1 MANQTDNYTSKYK
14 VDISDLKKGIAE
26 ANKTIKTAN
35 AEFKNATAGT
45 NDWSK
50 SADGLSAK
58 IKQQQTIIDAEK
70 KKLELLK
77 EQLSRLNQNQ
87 ESGKTIIAELTVK
100 HQEAVKTYG
109 ESSEQAKKYAKQLT
123 DAQAAQERNAN
134 AADELRLKI
143 INQDTAVKNAESQV
157 SRYQSALSDLQ
168 NHTETLTEKV
178 QRQQSELDKLK
189 QKYANVA
196 AEQGKNSTE
205 AKELAG
211 KISDLSG
218 ELKDNRNRL
227 NEAEQA
233 ADTLD
238 DSLEDVGDSADK
250 TTSGGL
256 TAFSVALGNLATK
269 VITGVIDKL
278 KEMAVQTVNAGTSF
292 DTAMSTVAGT
302 FGYTV
307 DQLSDETSEMSENV
321 HYLRDY
327 AKEIGEATKF
337 SATQAADGMNYAA
350 MAGWKTQEILDGY
363 GGIVYLA
370 AAANEE
376 LATTSDILTDALSA
390 MKQPASEASHFAD
403 VMAATASNANTN
415 VALMGETFKEAATVA
430 GAMGASI
437 EDLALA
443 TGLMANSGIKGSSAG
458 TTLKASLVN
467 LVKPTKQ
474 QAEAMKRLGL
484 ITTETINVVDD
495 DKVEK
500 AQQKVIKETAD
511 LEKAQIAYNK
521 ALEKYSSDSAQVQSA
536 SGNVEKAQIKL
547 NDAIAKYGA
556 ESTQAQTASVNLTTA
571 QAKLNEVM
579 SQTGENSPEIQTAL
593 VKLQTAEQDLTNAQ
607 NALTKAQQG
616 TIQTVETGHTAFTDE
631 YGNMKS
637 LKEIMDVLRSSLKA
651 VNVELV
657 DNEGNIREYDDIIS
671 ELEQSE
677 EGLTQAEQ
685 LKDAAIIFGK
695 QNLAGM
701 MAIVNASEEDY
712 NKLADAIYNSKDA
725 AQNMSETMIDN
736 LGGDLTILK
745 SKLEAVEI
753 AIYEKFEPSL
763 RKAAAW
769 VGTALDKAL
778 TKVNEAA
785 PVIEK
790 GINWLIDHGSELI
803 STLAG
808 IAAGF
813 VAFKAVTSIFAMVA
827 AVQKAITA
835 FQAFLTTIQAVKAGQ
850 MALNATMLANPV
862 GLIVAAITALV
873 VGFITLWNTSEEF
886 RNFWIGLW
894 ESIQETLFKFFDNWI
909 SGWTSIKE
917 FFLKVWNDFQEIFQ
931 IGMDAV
937 VGFFASAW
945 ENIKNGWNGVSAFFT
960 GIGES
965 IRKTVWKALDAVIGF
980 FTAASQKAESVWNGI
995 TTFFSSLW
1003 TGIQTI
1009 FSTVA
1014 EWINNNVFEPI
1025 KAFFQPVI
1033 MFFAEA
1039 WKIIG
1044 ELAQGCINL
1053 IFAVWTLAGEWFN
1066 TNVTQP
1072 IKNFFIALWTAVKDF
1087 ALTAWE
1093 NIKNGW
1099 KIAGTWFNTNVI
1111 QPIKNFFIALW
1122 TAVKDFALTAWENI
1136 KNGWKIAGTWFNTNV
1151 IQPIKNFF
1159 IALWTAVKDF
1169 ALTAW
1174 ENIKNGWKIVGTWFN
1189 DNVIQPVNDFFTG
1202 MWDGVKNGAVQAW
1215 DGITQTFAH
1224 VADWFGDKF
1233 SAAWQRVKDVF
1244 STGGKVFDGIKDGIF
1259 SAFKSVVNTLIRGI
1273 NTIIA
1278 VPFNAINNALDT
1290 IAGIQILDF
1299 QPFAGLI
1306 SRFSV
1311 PEIPQLAKGGIVKKP
1326 TIAQIGEAGT
1336 EAVIPLERN
1345 KAGLKKLADLL
1356 KDDIFPKFPKNGSP
1370 AGAGGATVVKNYN
1383 FNQTNTSPKALS
1395 RSEIYR
1401 QTKNLIR
1408 TLKREDLT

>member
-1 MANQTDNYTSKYK
+1 MANNTENYTSKFK
-14 VDISDLKKGIAE
+14 VDISDLKKGITE

-35 AEFKNATAGT
+35 AEFKNATASMD
-45 NDWSK
+45 DWSK
-50 SADGLSAK
+50 SADGLTAK
-58 IKQQQTIIDAEK
+58 IKQQESVVEAEK

-77 EQLSRLNQNQ
+77 EQLARLNQNQ
-87 ESGKTIIAELTVK
+87 EDGKKIIADLTAK
-100 HQEAVKTYG
+100 YQKAAETYG
-109 ESSEQAKKYAKQLT
+109 TSSDEAKKYAKQLT

-178 QRQQSELDKLK
+178 QRQQSELSELK

-196 AEQGKNSTE
+196 AEQGKNSDE

-256 TAFSVALGNLATK
+256 TALSVALGNLATK

-443 TGLMANSGIKGSSAG
+443 TGLMANSGIKGSSSG
-458 TTLKASLVN
+458 TTLKGALVN
-467 LVKPTKQ
+467 LVNPTKR

-616 TIQTVETGHTAFTDE
+616 TIQTVETGQTAFTDE

-769 VGTALDKAL
+769 VGTVLDKAL
-778 TKVNEAA
+778 EKVEEAA
-785 PVIEK
+785 PVIENA
-790 GINWLIDHGSELI
+790 INWVTEHGSEII
-803 STLAG
+803 SVLAG
-808 IAAGF
+808 ITAGL
-813 VAFKAVTSIFAMVA
+813 VAFKAVTI
-827 AVQKAITA
+827 VQSAIATFKALATVIELVGIK
-835 FQAFLTTIQAVKAGQ
+835 QA
-850 MALNATMLANPV
+850 ALNFIMSMNPI
-862 GLIVAAITALV
+862 GLIVAAVAGLIAYFV
-873 VGFITLWNTSEEF
+873 TLWKTSEKF

-894 ESIQETLFKFFDNWI
+894 ESIQDSLFKFFDNWV

-917 FFLKVWNDFQEIFQ
+917 FFSKVWNDFQEIFG

-945 ENIKNGWNGVSAFFT
+945 ESIKNVWNGVSAFFT

-965 IRKTVWKALDAVIGF
+965 IQETVWNALDAVVGF
-980 FTAASQKAESVWNGI
+980 FISAKQKAESVWNSV
-995 TTFFSSLW
+995 TAFFVSLW
-1003 TGIQTI
+1003 NGIKAV
-1009 FSTVA
+1009 FSTIA
-1014 EWINNNVFEPI
+1014 EWINSNVFEPV

-1033 MFFAEA
+1033 TFFTEA
-1039 WKIIG
+1039 WAIIG

-1066 TNVTQP
+1066 TNVIQPVKEFFTALWNGVKESALTAWENIKNGWTIAGTWFNTNVIQP

-1093 NIKNGW
+1093 NIKNDW

-1136 KNGWKIAGTWFNTNV
+1136 KNDWKIAG
-1151 IQPIKNFF
+1151 I
-1159 IALWTAVKDF
+1159 
-1169 ALTAW
+1169 
-1174 ENIKNGWKIVGTWFN
+1174 WFN
-1189 DNVIQPVNDFFTG
+1189 DNVIKPVNDFFTG

-1259 SAFKSVVNTLIRGI
+1259 SAFKSIVNTLIRGI

-1370 AGAGGATVVKNYN
+1370 AGADGATVVKNYN

>member
-45 NDWSK
+45 DDWSK

-134 AADELRLKI
+134 AAEELRLKI
-143 INQDTAVKNAESQV
+143 INQDTAVKNAEAQV
-157 SRYQSALSDLQ
+157 EKYQTALSDLQ
-168 NHTETLTEKV
+168 NHTETFTDKV
-178 QRQQSELDKLK
+178 SRQKSELDELK

-196 AEQGKNSTE
+196 AEKGKDSEE
-205 AKELAG
+205 AKNLAS
-211 KISDLSG
+211 KIATLSG
-218 ELKDNRNRL
+218 ELKENRNKL
-227 NEAEQA
+227 SDAEQA
-233 ADTLD
+233 ADTFD
-238 DSLEDVGDSADK
+238 DSLDDVSDSADEV
-250 TTSGGL
+250 TNGSL
-256 TAFSVALGNLATK
+256 EAFNVALGNLASKAITFVINK
-269 VITGVIDKL
+269 LKDMVSAVKEAYQEFDTGKDNVIKATGATGEAAQELIDSYAEVAESVPGDFGTIGSALGEVNTRFGFTGDKLEETTEQFMKFADITGMDAVSAVQKVSRAMGDAGIDSSEYSSVLDELALAAQASGISVDKL
-278 KEMAVQTVNAGTSF
+278 TEYLTKYGAPMRALGF
-292 DTAMSTVAGT
+292 DTAEAISIFSQWEKAGVNT
-302 FGYTV
+302 EIAFSGMKTAI
-307 DQLSDETSEMSENV
+307 SKWSGEGKN
-321 HYLRDY
+321 
-327 AKEIGEATKF
+327 AKEEFQKTLDAIGSAPDIAEAT
-337 SATQAADGMNYAA
+337 T
-350 MAGWKTQEILDGY
+350 MAI
-363 GGIVYLA
+363 
-370 AAANEE
+370 
-376 LATTSDILTDALSA
+376 
-390 MKQPASEASHFAD
+390 EA
-403 VMAATASNANTN
+403 
-415 VALMGETFKEAATVA
+415 
-430 GAMGASI
+430 
-437 EDLALA
+437 
-443 TGLMANSGIKGSSAG
+443 
-458 TTLKASLVN
+458 
-467 LVKPTKQ
+467 
-474 QAEAMKRLGL
+474 
-484 ITTETINVVDD
+484 
-495 DKVEK
+495 
-500 AQQKVIKETAD
+500 
-511 LEKAQIAYNK
+511 
-521 ALEKYSSDSAQVQSA
+521 
-536 SGNVEKAQIKL
+536 
-547 NDAIAKYGA
+547 
-556 ESTQAQTASVNLTTA
+556 
-571 QAKLNEVM
+571 
-579 SQTGENSPEIQTAL
+579 
-593 VKLQTAEQDLTNAQ
+593 
-607 NALTKAQQG
+607 
-616 TIQTVETGHTAFTDE
+616 
-631 YGNMKS
+631 
-637 LKEIMDVLRSSLKA
+637 
-651 VNVELV
+651 
-657 DNEGNIREYDDIIS
+657 
-671 ELEQSE
+671 
-677 EGLTQAEQ
+677 
-685 LKDAAIIFGK
+685 FGK
-695 QNLAGM
+695 KAGP
-701 MAIVNASEEDY
+701 D
-712 NKLADAIYNSKDA
+712 LADAIQGGRFEYSDFLGLLESSEGTVENTFEATQNIADKWGLEIQKLRMKSA
-725 AQNMSETMIDN
+725 ALADN
-736 LGGDLTILK
+736 LLNKYAPQITT
-745 SKLEAVEI
+745 AF
-753 AIYEKFEPSL
+753 EK
-763 RKAAAW
+763 
-769 VGTALDKAL
+769 VQDVLDKVFPA
-778 TKVNEAA
+778 
-785 PVIEK
+785 IEK
-790 GINWLIDHGSELI
+790 GIDWITEHGNEIIGVLSGI
-803 STLAG
+803 VAG
-808 IAAGF
+808 II
-813 VAFKAVTSIFAMVA
+813 AFKAVTVIQTAVA
-827 AVQKAITA
+827 AFKSLATVIQLVGIK
-835 FQAFLTTIQAVKAGQ
+835 QA
-850 MALNATMLANPV
+850 ALNLIMSMNPI
-862 GLIVAAITALV
+862 GLIVAAIAGLV
-873 VGFITLWNTSEEF
+873 TTFVVLWNKSEKF

-894 ESIQETLFKFFDNWI
+894 ESIQKTLFDFFDNWI

-917 FFLKVWNDFQEIFQ
+917 FFSKVWNDFQGIFQ
-931 IGMDAV
+931 IGMDAI
-937 VGFFASAW
+937 VGFFAFAW
-945 ENIKNGWNGVSAFFT
+945 ENIKNGWNSVSAFFT

-965 IRKTVWKALDAVIGF
+965 IQETVWNALDAVVGF
-980 FTAASQKAESVWNGI
+980 FISAKQKAESVWNSV
-995 TTFFSSLW
+995 TAFFVSLW
-1003 TGIQTI
+1003 NGIKAV
-1009 FSTVA
+1009 FSTIA
-1014 EWINNNVFEPI
+1014 EWINSNVFEPV

-1033 MFFAEA
+1033 TFFTEA
-1039 WKIIG
+1039 WAIIG

-1053 IFAVWTLAGEWFN
+1053 IFAVWTLASEWFN
-1066 TNVTQP
+1066 TNVIQP
-1072 IKNFFIALWTAVKDF
+1072 VKEFFTALWNGVKES

-1099 KIAGTWFNTNVI
+1099 TIAGTWFNTNVI
-1111 QPIKNFFIALW
+1111 QPIKNFFIAFW

-1189 DNVIQPVNDFFTG
+1189 DNVIQPVNNFFTG

-1311 PEIPQLAKGGIVKKP
+1311 PEIPQLAKRGIVKKP